1 LADDGAQGVEVR
13 CLASFGKGGVM
24 AKVIKCVCGHVVRGE
39 SDEELLDAAEIHIR
53 DMHPELKGKV
63 TREDLVAM
71 VELVA

>member
-1 LADDGAQGVEVR
+1 MRGRLTDRREE
-13 CLASFGKGGVM
+13 SM
-24 AKVIKCVCGHVVRGE
+24 AKVIKCVCGYVVRGE
-39 SDEELLDAAEIHIR
+39 SDEELLDAAETHIR

>member
-1 LADDGAQGVEVR
+1 
-13 CLASFGKGGVM
+13 M
-24 AKVIKCVCGHVVRGE
+24 AKVIKCVCGYVVRGE